1 MSTWKRVLTTDDTD
15 SISDTNLAT
24 NDLAQSSSARSY
36 TLPTS
41 SVSSSLQ
48 FKGNVD
54 GNTET
59 MLRIECDSDQAEP
72 TQSYV
77 YTPRLTIGNY
87 SLSGAGGANGY
98 AMPQFASAVNE
109 GEVMVSDN
117 FDTNSGEMSFKTFDE
132 WMNCNPQ
139 GPGFQGSVEFQPNG
153 CQPRADYML
162 AWDDTVDQY
171 QPIKLSEL
179 QKVMGYRTAYNFGRS
194 GQVTANGAVTM
205 RTANGAEGAG
215 VVIPEN
221 SRIVGVSWRGYLSNT
236 DGSIN
241 AGVRFTINDNSQ
253 YTGYQSY
260 QFNQVSNVS
269 NGWRKGY
276 TMFATPL
283 ELNAGDD
290 LDIYVNF
297 SGSSNAVCSN
307 QSVVVMLDSYLTNVQ
322 PPETLGA

>member
-1 MSTWKRVLTTDDTD
+1 MSTWKRVLTTDDTA
-15 SISDTNLAT
+15 SISNTNLAT
-24 NDLAQSSSARSY
+24 NDLAQNATTRTY

-87 SLSGAGGANGY
+87 SLSGSGSANGY
-98 AMPQFASAVNE
+98 SMPQFDPNVNQ

-139 GPGFQGSVEFQPNG
+139 GPGFQGSGDFQPNG

-194 GQVTANGAVTM
+194 GMPKMKMGVHKSRSGGLTTKGVAAYRRANPGSKLKTAVTESNPKGK
-205 RTANGAEGAG
+205 RAG
-215 VVIPEN
+215 RRKSFCSRMCGMKKRLTSAKTSRDPN
-221 SRIVGVSWRGYLSNT
+221 SRINKALRKWRC
-236 DGSIN
+236 
-241 AGVRFTINDNSQ
+241 R
-253 YTGYQSY
+253 
-260 QFNQVSNVS
+260 
-269 NGWRKGY
+269 
-276 TMFATPL
+276 
-283 ELNAGDD
+283 
-290 LDIYVNF
+290 
-297 SGSSNAVCSN
+297 C
-307 QSVVVMLDSYLTNVQ
+307 
-322 PPETLGA
+322 